1 MSVLDTDMIV
11 GLIRKNQDALEK
23 LQELAGKGDAVKTTV
38 VNACELYKG
47 AFLSKNP
54 SREQRRVDELVR
66 NMGHIS
72 LSMDLAPA
80 IGQISAEMK
89 RAGTPMDDFDI
100 MIAVMTTE
108 AGETLITRNVK
119 HFERIKGLSV
129 ETW

>member
-1 MSVLDTDMIV
+1 MSVLDTDMLV
-11 GLIRKNQDALEK
+11 GLIRKDADALEK
-23 LQELAGKGDAVKTTV
+23 LLELAGKGDAVKTTV

-47 AFLSKNP
+47 AFLSNDP
-54 SREQRRVDELVR
+54 SREHQRVDELVR

-72 LSMDLAPA
+72 LSMELAPA
-80 IGQISAEMK
+80 IGQISAEME
-89 RAGTPMDDFDI
+89 RAGTPIGDFDI

-119 HFERIKGLSV
+119 HFERIPGVSV